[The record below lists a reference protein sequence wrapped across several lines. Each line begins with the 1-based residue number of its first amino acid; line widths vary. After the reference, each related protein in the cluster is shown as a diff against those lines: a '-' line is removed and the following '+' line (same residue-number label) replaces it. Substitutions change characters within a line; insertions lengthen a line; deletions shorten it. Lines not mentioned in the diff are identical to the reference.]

1 MPGSSHY
8 QLLQVAPTAS
18 REELRQAFRQLSKR
32 FHPDTTELPV
42 AEAERAFQQLRQ
54 AYAVLSDPTAR
65 QRYDGELRHAAM
77 VAAATNLPSTAATM
91 ATNPAMRARPPETRP
106 DGVRRALSGGEWLAL
121 LLLGIALVFSL
132 VLGVGMAWL
141 RGAELIESPSWWPE
155 ARLQRTMPMPMP
167 MPMPM
172 EPIEPMEP
180 RGPDAAGQTPPPAT
194 NLPKPT
200 HGSEVS
206 DAANP
211 QSIENQLVIEQLAIE
226 QLASEQVSSE
236 QMSIKQL
243 STEQLPSEQ
252 VSIEQVSSEQPRINI
267 DVTIDLAAK
276 LNTKPNAKANAKPNV
291 TLNAYGNNQ

>member
-54 AYAVLSDPTAR
+54 AYAVLSDPATR
-65 QRYDGELRHAAM
+65 ERYDGELRHAAM

-91 ATNPAMRARPPETRP
+91 ATNPALRARPPGGVRP

-132 VLGVGMAWL
+132 VLGVGLAWL

-155 ARLQRTMPMPMP
+155 ARLQRTMLT
-167 MPMPM
+167 
-172 EPIEPMEP
+172 ELTEPMEP
-180 RGPDAAGQTPPPAT
+180 SGLEPAGQAPPPVT

-200 HGSEVS
+200 HGSEAS

-211 QSIENQLVIEQLAIE
+211 QSIENQLVTEQLASEQLASEQLAIE
-226 QLASEQVSSE
+226 QV
-236 QMSIKQL
+236 SIKQLSMEQL

-267 DVTIDLAAK
+267 DVTIDLPAK
-276 LNTKPNAKANAKPNV
+276 LNTKPNAKPNV
-291 TLNAYGNNQ
+291 TLNANGNNQ

>member
-1 MPGSSHY
+1 VPGSSHY

-65 QRYDGELRHAAM
+65 QRYDGELRHAAI

-91 ATNPAMRARPPETRP
+91 ATNPALRARPPGVRP

-155 ARLQRTMPMPMP
+155 AGLQPTMSMPM
-167 MPMPM
+167 
-172 EPIEPMEP
+172 PMEP
-180 RGPDAAGQTPPPAT
+180 RGPDATEQTPPPGT

-200 HGSEVS
+200 YGSEAS

-211 QSIENQLVIEQLAIE
+211 ESIENQLATE
-226 QLASEQVSSE
+226 QLASEQLASE
-236 QMSIKQL
+236 QL
-243 STEQLPSEQ
+243 STEQLLSEQ
-252 VSIEQVSSEQPRINI
+252 VSIEQVPSEQPRINI
-267 DVTIDLAAK
+267 GATVDLAAK
-276 LNTKPNAKANAKPNV
+276 LNTKPNA
-291 TLNAYGNNQ
+291 TLNANGNNQ